1 MTEDGHFGS
10 SMSRCHT
17 EIVGQDRPTSRIS
30 QGSMR
35 YYVRVWL
42 MFFRNALIR
51 ELTFRGNFVI
61 TILTRMFWFVA
72 QLTMFEIIYR
82 NVGAIG
88 DWSRPEYFAFMAT
101 GMLIN
106 ALVEAFFMPN
116 AANFSE
122 LIRSGNLDFALLK
135 PIDTQFLISF
145 EKMDLAMF
153 NQILLAGVLLG
164 YSLIT
169 LGRPIAAWQAGL
181 YVLYLG
187 VGVAFFYS
195 LMIVLASTSI
205 WLGRNQGLYDFWFY
219 ITIFA
224 RYPRSI
230 YNGVN
235 PDPSVLELG
244 EVLQFAFSYLLPILL
259 VVTVPAELLVKPF
272 AGWEFPAVTFASASV
287 GLILARSIFTWSLKS
302 YRSASS

>member
-1 MTEDGHFGS
+1 
-10 SMSRCHT
+10 
-17 EIVGQDRPTSRIS
+17 
-30 QGSMR
+30 MR
-35 YYVRVWL
+35 YYLRVWL

-51 ELTFRGNFVI
+51 ELTFRSNFVI
-61 TILTRMFWFVA
+61 TILTRAFWFAA
-72 QLTMFEIIYR
+72 QLTLFEIIYR
-82 NVGAIG
+82 NVKSIG

-116 AANFSE
+116 AANFTE

-153 NQILLAGVLLG
+153 NQILLALALLG
-164 YSLIT
+164 YALVG
-169 LGRPIAAWQAGL
+169 LGQPIAAWQVGL
-181 YVLYLG
+181 YLLYVG

-195 LMIVLASTSI
+195 LMLVLASTSI

-235 PDPSVLELG
+235 PAAWELG
-244 EVLQFAFSYLLPILL
+244 EILQFSFSYLLPILL

-272 AGWEFPAVTFASASV
+272 TSWEFPAIALASSIV
-287 GLILARSIFTWSLKS
+287 GLILARIVFRWSLKS